1 MDLPL
6 SVSLLSLG
14 VLELQTWDT
23 MPSFVYV
30 LGNPSSSPHTDAVSA
45 FATEP
50 STQSRRGPLVPEK
63 KKKKPPRSSVF
74 TNVEQGG

>member
-50 STQSRRGPLVPEK
+50 ST
-63 KKKKPPRSSVF
+63 
-74 TNVEQGG
+74 